1 MKLPGF
7 QSYRRVIIIGS
18 DENAMRLFVTLRQ
31 NIGFKDI
38 SIIDP
43 NIESINQLQHD
54 TTIGLIIDASNL
66 PHIASHFRK
75 TDFPGVDILSSFS
88 AQLIFCTGHE
98 FIKTGDLAGYRAKVL
113 GSLHELRHSI
123 CITKN
128 KEELLK
134 LVLSVTLQSLSADS
148 GSIMLLN
155 PRKRILTVEMSLG
168 LKPTIKN
175 SAFQKIGRGISGR
188 VARSGKPILI
198 TGKVNS
204 TDFEVQDERDDLHSS
219 ISCPMLSGD
228 EVIGV
233 ININSK
239 ANGKTFS
246 KDDLKYLQEL
256 AMFAASL
263 IKATREY
270 ERTINASFVFSIT
283 TAIRDILRLDVPL
296 QERLNLAMMR
306 IVNSLHGEICN
317 LYRFDKEREQ
327 FIMQASSSFTINRF
341 ENDSI
346 RLNDFFTGRALRL
359 KQSFSFSINM
369 GNSDLKKWFLA
380 QPIKSGDEIA
390 GILIINL
397 ISDRENYDREKR
409 VLEKIADLLQD
420 AFIQK
425 NRMQNMRLQ
434 SIQYGALSEVVFDL
448 ASIHN
453 VRQLARVVTVNACMI
468 FEAQSCIFNLYN
480 DNMNTFEQFESFSVN
495 GSQHIKLLHKLNS
508 VLALKAVSE
517 KKSLFIP
524 DLLSEGYISEEVPT
538 RSVIAICL
546 HHDNS
551 IMGALSIYDKNNYGV
566 YNHNLFSKND
576 YEMFVKYC
584 FQVTK
589 ALSRFIKVKKSSL

>member
-7 QSYRRVIIIGS
+7 QNCRRVIIIGS
-18 DENAMRLFVTLRQ
+18 DADAMSLFVTLRN

-38 SIIDP
+38 SVIDP
-43 NIESINQLQHD
+43 NIELINQLQHD

-66 PHIASHFRK
+66 PHIAAHLRK
-75 TDFPGVDILSSFS
+75 IDFPGVDILSSFS
-88 AQLIFCTGHE
+88 AQLIFCTGYE
-98 FIKTGDLAGYRAKVL
+98 FIKAGDQVGYRSKVL

-123 CITKN
+123 YITKN

-175 SAFQKIGRGISGR
+175 TVSQKIGRGVSGR

-219 ISCPMLSGD
+219 ISCPMLLEN

-239 ANGKTFS
+239 SNEKTFS

-256 AMFAASL
+256 ALFTAEI
-263 IKATREY
+263 IKASREY
-270 ERTINASFVFSIT
+270 ERSLTASFVFSIT
-283 TAIRDILRLDVPL
+283 TGIRDILRLDLPL
-296 QERLNLAMMR
+296 QERLNLSMMR
-306 IVNSLHGEICN
+306 IVNNLQGKICN
-317 LYRFDKEREQ
+317 LYWFDKERQQ
-327 FIMQASSSFTINRF
+327 FIMQASSSFDINRF
-341 ENDSI
+341 ENDAI
-346 RLNDFFTGRALRL
+346 RLNDFFTGRALRN
-359 KQSFSFSINM
+359 KNAFSFSIKM
-369 GNSDLKKWFLA
+369 GNSDFKKWFLA
-380 QPIKSGDEIA
+380 QPIKIDNEIA
-390 GILIINL
+390 GILIVNI
-397 ISDRENYDREKR
+397 ISDRENFDREKR
-409 VLEKIADLLQD
+409 LLEKIADLLQD
-420 AFIQK
+420 TFIQK
-425 NRMQNMRLQ
+425 NIMQNMKLQ

-453 VRQLARVVTVNACMI
+453 VRQLARIVTVNACMI

-480 DNMNTFEQFESFSVN
+480 DNMNVFELFESFSVN
-495 GSQHIKLLHKLNS
+495 GSQHVKLLHKLNS

-517 KKSLFIP
+517 KKALFIP

-538 RSVIAICL
+538 RSVITMCL
-546 HHDNS
+546 LKDDA
-551 IMGALSIYDKNNYGV
+551 IMGALSIYDKNDYNI
-566 YNHNLFSKND
+566 YNHNLFSEND
-576 YEMFVKYC
+576 YELFIKFC

-589 ALSRFIKVKKSSL
+589 ALSRFIKVKKNSF